1 MIHRSRF
8 AFTLLASV
16 TVAALLAAC
25 QSGGKPEEAAA
36 PQPAAA
42 PAGNIDP
49 DDRLGLKGAPLKG
62 NPEAVVTIV
71 EFSSYQCPFCGRVQ
85 PTLKQLAD
93 EFPNDVRFAFKQ
105 HPLPNQTNSR
115 PAARAALAANAQGKF
130 WEYSALQF
138 ANQGALTEENFV
150 AWAQQAGL
158 DVDKFNADRNAD
170 WTNEQVD
177 ADLAVAAKFNV
188 RGTPNFL
195 INGRPLVGAQ
205 PFDAFASAV
214 RQEISATRPLVDGG
228 KSVGE
233 ALAIRLDANKQAAQ
247 AAQADRPGEPDP
259 NQKLKVPVGNS
270 PTKGGKEPL
279 VTLIEFSS
287 YQCPF
292 CNRVRPTV
300 AELMDAYGDDLQV
313 VFKHRP
319 LPMQQQSEP
328 AARAAI
334 AAQNQGKFWEFHA
347 GLFDNQGR
355 IGEALF
361 LELAEKLELDID
373 KFKADMASEAT
384 AARLKEDTSLADQVQ
399 AQGTPHFFVNGYRL
413 RGAQPKEAFKA
424 LIDRELAVAKKL
436 VEGGTA
442 RADVY
447 QKQQADA
454 AVKVAAAPPAAPAKP
469 VDFKLAG
476 APSRGPANAKVT
488 VVEFSDFQCGYCGKL
503 SSTLAEVMPDYE
515 DRVRFVS
522 MQFPLGR
529 FPQSQKAAEAA
540 LAANEQGKYWEYKKL
555 VYDNQRSLTDE
566 SFEQFAQQLG
576 LDMDRFR
583 SDLGSGKYA
592 AIIQAQQSEGQSAGV
607 RGTPALFLNG
617 RQIGGAIPAESLRS
631 SLDEALG

>member
-1 MIHRSRF
+1 MKQIPRV
-8 AFTLLASV
+8 AGAVLAILAA
-16 TVAALLAAC
+16 AALLAAC
-25 QSGGKPEEAAA
+25 QSGGDAEKAAEPAKAAA
-36 PQPAAA
+36 LFDAE
-42 PAGNIDP
+42 
-49 DDRLGLKGAPLKG
+49 DRLGLANAPMRG
-62 NPEAVVTIV
+62 GPDAVVTIV

-85 PTLKQLAD
+85 PTLDQLKK
-93 EFPNDVRFAFKQ
+93 EFPNDVRLAFKQ
-105 HPLPNQTNSR
+105 HPLPNQASSR
-115 PAARAALAANAQGKF
+115 PAARAALAAHAQGKF

-150 AWAQQAGL
+150 AWAEQASL

-170 WTNEQVD
+170 WTNERVD
-177 ADLAVAAKFNV
+177 ADLAIAGKFNI

-195 INGRPLVGAQ
+195 INGKPLTGAQ
-205 PFDAFASAV
+205 PYDTFAAAV
-214 RQEISATRPLVDGG
+214 REEIAATRPLVEGG

-233 ALAIRLDANKQAAQ
+233 AFAARLDANKQAAA
-247 AAQADRPGEPDP
+247 AAQAERPGEPDP

-270 PTKGGKEPL
+270 PTKGGSEGL
-279 VTLIEFSS
+279 VTIVEFSS

-292 CNRVRPTV
+292 CNRVRPTI
-300 AELMDAYGDDLQV
+300 AELQQQYGDDLRV

-361 LELAEKLELDID
+361 PELAEQLELDLD
-373 KFKADMASEAT
+373 QFKADMASDAT
-384 AARLKEDTSLADQVQ
+384 AARLREDTSLADQLQ

-413 RGAQPKEAFKA
+413 RGAQPIETFKA
-424 LIDRELAVAKKL
+424 LVDRELAVARKL
-436 VEGGTA
+436 VEDGTA

-447 QKQQADA
+447 ERQQADA
-454 AVKVAAAPPAAPAKP
+454 VARPAAAAPAEPAKP
-469 VDFKLAG
+469 VEFKLEG
-476 APSRGPANAKVT
+476 APSRGPADARVT
-488 VVEFSDFQCGYCGKL
+488 VVEFSDFQCGYCGRL

-529 FPQSQKAAEAA
+529 FPHSQKASEAA
-540 LAANEQGKYWEYKKL
+540 LAANEQGKYWEYKNL
-555 VYDNQRSLTDE
+555 VYDNQRELTDE
-566 SFEQFAQQLG
+566 SFEKFAEQLG

-583 SDLGSGKYA
+583 ADLTSGKYA
-592 AIIQAQQSEGQSAGV
+592 QVINAQRDEGQAAGV
-607 RGTPALFLNG
+607 RGTPALYLNG
-617 RQIGGAIPAESLRS
+617 RQIGGAIPAENLRS
-631 SLDEALG
+631 AIDEALG